1 MMANVPRFYHIHRR
15 SRAKIVATS
24 GHLEVKKS
32 ICVWARPRTPQGEF
46 SALPQTQAG
55 GEGLATP
62 SPKTPP
68 RLGSPFAL
76 PWKNPV
82 GAHGCSHSRY
92 SDNAAGW
99 VDITVVSSVQNA
111 TDIQRVIML
120 TDWLSNVHEDRDVQ
134 SSWNT
139 LAGFAQ
145 HGIGQALRDYKQSL
159 KV

>member
-1 MMANVPRFYHIHRR
+1 MANVPRFYHIHRR

-68 RLGSPFAL
+68 RLGLGSPFAL

-82 GAHGCSHSRY
+82 GAHGCCHSRY
-92 SDNAAGW
+92 SDNAAG
-99 VDITVVSSVQNA
+99 ITVVSSVQNV
-111 TDIQRVIML
+111 TDTQWVIML
-120 TDWLSNVHEDRDVQ
+120 TDWLYNVHEDSRDVQ
-134 SSWNT
+134 RSWNT

-145 HGIGQALRDYKQSL
+145 HGIRQALRHYKQSL